1 MDNLRFINLT
11 TFEITEIP
19 ENYIYADKD
28 IVETIA
34 ILNQKGYKTT
44 ASCSGHPD
52 VDMLQQVDKKE
63 NLKKYY
69 YTIPTNLK
77 DTKWLKDEEIMFQY
91 ANPITDTY
99 IMFDKE
105 YQFSDLPKGFKKNN
119 CIIRKETDIFDENKK
134 AYEYM
139 ELQEKIKKTNEE
151 LLEWAKELKEYK
163 G

>member
-1 MDNLRFINLT
+1 MDNLRFINLET
-11 TFEITEIP
+11 YEITEEP
-19 ENYIYADKD
+19 ENYIYADKY

-34 ILNQKGYKTT
+34 VLNKKGYKTT

-52 VDMLQQVDKKE
+52 IDMLQQVDKKE
-63 NLKKYY
+63 NLEKYY

-77 DTKWLKDEEIMFQY
+77 DSKWLKEEEMMFQY

-105 YQFSDLPKGFKKNN
+105 YEFSALPEGFEQNSN
-119 CIIRKETDIFDENKK
+119 IIRKKTDIFDENKK

-139 ELQEKIKKTNEE
+139 ELQEKIKKINEE
-151 LLEWAKELKEYK
+151 LLEWAKGLKEYK